1 MNNFEQLEHVS
12 VSDYLETINDG
23 LKNFDARVLGEV
35 TEVQLYPGRTYLFF
49 KVKDKEDEALMTC
62 FMWKRDYTLSGVDL
76 EPGLEII
83 VSGFPEIYKPSGRF
97 SFRARA
103 VEHVGEGKLKKAY
116 DELKARLEKEGLFS
130 PTRKRPLPNL
140 PQKIGLITSKD
151 GAVIGDFQVNL
162 GNFGFKVLFVD
173 SRVEGQLAVSE
184 LLGAIRTFKKQ
195 DIEILVLVRGGGSLE
210 SLLPFNN
217 EALVRE
223 VASFPVPVLVGVGHE
238 KDVPLIA
245 LVADKTVSTPTATAQ
260 ALNESWQ
267 RAATQVQLNQQ
278 KMHSSFAKALN
289 ASRTTVERSF
299 QLMRD
304 QFQSI
309 FNDFNQAE
317 QALLRIGTTLKSRIA
332 ELLRQLNQ
340 YPIVFV
346 RGARVLLRN
355 AQTYVSTALENPLH
369 QLEYAIRTATEG
381 TEFGGTVRVLTHAVS
396 RAKQSLV
403 SAEKLLGSNNPERQ
417 LRLGYSIV
425 QSRGAVVRRVS
436 QVRKGQSV
444 DVRLQDGSFKS
455 DVTDITKKV

>member
-184 LLGAIRTFKKQ
+184 LLGAIRTLKKQ

-223 VASFPVPVLVGVGHE
+223 VAAFPVPVLVGVGHE
-238 KDVPLIA
+238 KDIS
-245 LVADKTVSTPTATAQ
+245 LVGLAADQMVSTPTAAAE
-260 ALNESWQ
+260 ALNDSWQ
-267 RAATQVQLNQQ
+267 EFVT
-278 KMHSSFAKALN
+278 KMDTDERIIFSSF
-289 ASRTTVERSF
+289 E
-299 QLMRD
+299 D
-304 QFQSI
+304 
-309 FNDFNQAE
+309 
-317 QALLRIGTTLKSRIA
+317 TLSH
-332 ELLRQLNQ
+332 N
-340 YPIVFV
+340 
-346 RGARVLLRN
+346 
-355 AQTYVSTALENPLH
+355 
-369 QLEYAIRTATEG
+369 
-381 TEFGGTVRVLTHAVS
+381 
-396 RAKQSLV
+396 
-403 SAEKLLGSNNPERQ
+403 
-417 LRLGYSIV
+417 
-425 QSRGAVVRRVS
+425 
-436 QVRKGQSV
+436 QSV
-444 DVRLQDGSFKS
+444 VDESFTVMKDNLQA
-455 DVTDITKKV
+455 I